1 MRDRC
6 EYILYRGLYLTA
18 YARVSRGVVT
28 DTEMQIGQFVVP
40 KHGETTGELSFED
53 RYLRSY
59 RDYLPLEHVR
69 LRASPYHTHTLA
81 YSRLCS
87 GSPTSITA
95 TSTKAGRTSTSIM
108 SLIRYVRLI
117 RDTKVILTHS

>member
-6 EYILYRGLYLTA
+6 EYILYRGLYRTA

-40 KHGETTGELSFED
+40 KHGETTGDLSFEE

-59 RDYLPLEHVR
+59 REDLPVEHVR
-69 LRASPYHTHTLA
+69 LRSCVCCHLLLLTDLRAVVP
-81 YSRLCS
+81 
-87 GSPTSITA
+87 
-95 TSTKAGRTSTSIM
+95 GRV
-108 SLIRYVRLI
+108 LRQQA
-117 RDTKVILTHS
+117 

>member
-6 EYILYRGLYLTA
+6 EYILYRGLYRTA

-40 KHGETTGELSFED
+40 KHGETTGDLSFDD

-59 RDYLPLEHVR
+59 REDLPVEHVCPLGFSTSCCPLLTD
-69 LRASPYHTHTLA
+69 LRAVVP
-81 YSRLCS
+81 
-87 GSPTSITA
+87 
-95 TSTKAGRTSTSIM
+95 GRV
-108 SLIRYVRLI
+108 LRQQA
-117 RDTKVILTHS
+117 